1 MLRRRA
7 ARIYDEQLDLSRPI
21 PWESEEERQAA
32 IAFFNAAFRA
42 LAGAYAE
49 HLGRLFVHERDLDF
63 APPELLLRLFGHSRR
78 SLAMSDHPS
87 AVSVLSAEAGS
98 TASASS

>member
-7 ARIYDEQLDLSRPI
+7 ARMYDEELDLSRPI

-32 IAFFNAAFRA
+32 IAFFNAALRV
-42 LAGAYAE
+42 E
-49 HLGRLFVHERDLDF
+49 HLGRLFVHERYLDF

-78 SLAMSDHPS
+78 PEGVEPS
-87 AVSVLSAEAGS
+87 FERSH
-98 TASASS
+98 